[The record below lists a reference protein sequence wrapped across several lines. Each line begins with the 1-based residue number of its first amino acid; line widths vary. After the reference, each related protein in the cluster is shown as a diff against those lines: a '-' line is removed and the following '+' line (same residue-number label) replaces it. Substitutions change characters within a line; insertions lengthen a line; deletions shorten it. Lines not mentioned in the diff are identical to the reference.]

1 MSGSERYLNESS
13 GVVAI
18 RGFRQLNRA
27 LSVAWLLAGSVAAGF
42 SVGYLVGAGRL
53 GWQSPAW
60 TCSTFLSRSCQ
71 SIGMSAMHD
80 IKSALM
86 TATAGAI
93 LLLARWFAVGR
104 AGLAPAHRGVVLFTS
119 LVVGL
124 VLFVLGL
131 AGQTPAL
138 PNGVL
143 GGLFWLINVPVARI
157 PIVVGAI
164 VLIEC
169 LVAAASFTEPRLTGV
184 GTH

>member
-1 MSGSERYLNESS
+1 VSGSERYLNESS

-71 SIGMSAMHD
+71 SVGMSALHD

-86 TATAGAI
+86 TAAAGAL
-93 LLLARWFAVGR
+93 LLLARRVAIKR
-104 AGLAPAHRGVVLFTS
+104 AGLVPVRRGFVLSMS
-119 LVVGL
+119 LMVGL

-138 PNGVL
+138 PDGVL
-143 GGLFWLINVPVARI
+143 GSLFWLINVPVARI

-164 VLIEC
+164 VLVEC
-169 LVAAASFTEPRLTGV
+169 AVAAASCAEPRSTGL

>member
-1 MSGSERYLNESS
+1 VSGSERYLNESACGLDTQDS
-13 GVVAI
+13 G
-18 RGFRQLNRA
+18 QLSRA
-27 LSVAWLLAGSVAAGF
+27 LSIAWLLAGLVAAGLG
-42 SVGYLVGAGRL
+42 VGYLVEAGRL

-86 TATAGAI
+86 AATAGAI
-93 LLLARWFAVGR
+93 LLLARRFAVRR